1 MFPRS
6 IRVVACINTSFINL
20 NNIPLHAQ
28 STSINGHLGCFRLLT
43 IMSNAAMNVG
53 VQVSSFGYVPRMELL
68 GPMIIL
74 FLIFFKELPC
84 FPSWLHHFTF
94 STNGVQ
100 CVQIST
106 SSPTLDI
113 FWVWYSSLHSGC
125 EVSFYFSLMPLYT
138 TYIFNN
144 EHTVHL
150 G

>member
-1 MFPRS
+1 MFSRS
-6 IRVVACINTSFINL
+6 IRVVACTHVSFIDL
-20 NNIPLHAQ
+20 NTIPLHVQ
-28 STSINGHLGCFRLLT
+28 STSVNGHLDCFRLLT
-43 IMSNAAMNVG
+43 VTSNAAVNVA

-74 FLIFFKELPC
+74 FLIFFKEPPC
-84 FPSWLHHFTF
+84 FPSWLQHFTF

-100 CVQIST
+100 CVQVSS
-106 SSPTLDI
+106 SSPTLDM
-113 FWVWYSSLHSGC
+113 FWVWYSSHHSGC
-125 EVSFYFSLMPLYT
+125 EVSFSFSLIPLYT